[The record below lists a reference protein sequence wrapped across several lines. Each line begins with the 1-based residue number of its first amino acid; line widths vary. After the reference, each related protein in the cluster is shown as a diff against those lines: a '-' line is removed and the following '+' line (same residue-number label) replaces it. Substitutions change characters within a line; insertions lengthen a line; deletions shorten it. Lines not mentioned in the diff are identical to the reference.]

1 LLTVLTVLA
10 LRTLL
15 TVLAVLAGTLV
26 LTPHPRTG
34 YHGPGIG
41 SNSPKTKYKAERSDQ
56 MLYIEEKEVEKLL
69 NMEEAVRAVEDAFK
83 WLGEG
88 AAVNIPRSRVR
99 LPGHTLHVMSAGIPA
114 LNLTGLKAYTTTRHG
129 ARFAVLLFQA
139 DTGELLATIEADRLG
154 QMRTG
159 AASGVATK
167 YMAREDAAT
176 VGVIGTGWQ
185 ARSQLAAVCAVRDV
199 TRVKAFGR
207 DRPRREAY
215 CREMSDDLGLP
226 VQPADSAHA
235 CVDEADIVITVTSAA
250 HPVLEGAWLAPGT
263 HVNAAGSNALVRSE
277 IDEET
282 VRRSS
287 VIAVDSR
294 EQARVECGDLLAP
307 VEKGMLQWDSIT
319 ELADVVAGRAPGRM
333 KPGDITLFESQGL
346 AAEDVAVAA
355 VVYEKAR
362 S

>member
-1 LLTVLTVLA
+1 
-10 LRTLL
+10 
-15 TVLAVLAGTLV
+15 
-26 LTPHPRTG
+26 
-34 YHGPGIG
+34 
-41 SNSPKTKYKAERSDQ
+41 
-56 MLYIEEKEVEKLL
+56 MLHIEEEDVGRLL
-69 NMEEAVRAVEDAFK
+69 SMDEALGAVEEAFK
-83 WLGEG
+83 WLGAG
-88 AAVNIPRSRVR
+88 GGVNIPRSRVR

-129 ARFAVLLFQA
+129 ARFVVLLFQA
-139 DTGELLATIEADRLG
+139 DSGELLAMIESDRLG

-185 ARSQLAAVCAVRDV
+185 ARSQLAAVCGVRNV
-199 TRVKAFGR
+199 TSVKAFGR

-215 CREMSDDLGLP
+215 CREMSDELGLS
-226 VQPADSAHA
+226 VQPVESPPA
-235 CVDEADIVITVTSAA
+235 CVDEADVVITVTSASQ
-250 HPVLEGAWLAPGT
+250 PVLEGAWLAPGT

-282 VRRSS
+282 VRRAS

-294 EQARVECGDLLAP
+294 EQARMECGDLLAP
-307 VEKGMLQWDSIT
+307 VEKGLLQWDSIT
-319 ELADVVAGRAPGRM
+319 ELADVVAGHVPGRVE
-333 KPGDITLFESQGL
+333 PGDITLFESQGL

-355 VVYEKAR
+355 VVYEKAKAEAAGR
-362 S
+362 SNGENR